1 MKQLYDVGYQSVDRD
16 LLFAA
21 LKKLNAVLV
30 DVRYSPRSRDA
41 KWDGKKLAELL
52 EDGYVHMPEFGNKN
66 YKGNSIELASP
77 EAGVLMLYQILAERP
92 AILMCACWNRS
103 WCHRAVAA
111 KWFEDKYGVSSQGL
125 KKSDLKALACEP
137 EPEQLGFFEQ
147 PDLFGDV

>member
-66 YKGNSIELASP
+66 YKGNTIELASP
-77 EAGVLMLYQILAERP
+77 EAGVLMLYQILTERP

-111 KWFEDKYGVSSQGL
+111 KWFEDKYGMISQGL
-125 KKSDLKALACEP
+125 KATDLKVIVGQP
-137 EPEQLGFFEQ
+137 DPEQMVLFEQ
-147 PDLFGDV
+147 PKLFEE